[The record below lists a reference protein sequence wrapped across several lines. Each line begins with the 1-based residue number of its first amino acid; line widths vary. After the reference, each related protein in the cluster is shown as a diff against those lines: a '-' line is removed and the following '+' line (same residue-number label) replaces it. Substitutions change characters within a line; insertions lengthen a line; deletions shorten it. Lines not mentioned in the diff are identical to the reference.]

1 MAACALSHW
10 NHLCTCSHKLSW
22 AVRHDMIFKNSIK
35 SYAWKTGHS
44 LFPGSPSSLDLV
56 PGRKQPVK
64 TSAPVSSRSSER
76 EQHMLHMLE
85 ELWKSVEQHVLVLK
99 KQLSLHLHSDG
110 SATLHLI
117 FSSSSARVWWDF
129 GVLELPLHRFSAGV
143 CAINSLLDQGKY
155 SSDQLPHS
163 FYPWKLLITKECSG
177 KGADKVVVNHRGLNK
192 GPGLVSVWDW
202 EYLLFQTSAA
212 CHTRLYY
219 VQLGHSGTL
228 SDALYIFALTD
239 LKGQSMKS
247 MAMNM
252 GQQKRNVFSLST
264 GTCCHR
270 RLQKQMLWMDIK
282 TWNV

>member
-1 MAACALSHW
+1 MHERQDTPYFLAALQVLTSFQEESNLWKHQLLS
-10 NHLCTCSHKLSW
+10 
-22 AVRHDMIFKNSIK
+22 AVTAR
-35 SYAWKTGHS
+35 
-44 LFPGSPSSLDLV
+44 
-56 PGRKQPVK
+56 
-64 TSAPVSSRSSER
+64 R
-76 EQHMLHMLE
+76 EQHTLHMLE

-110 SATLHLI
+110 RATLHLI
-117 FSSSSARVWWDF
+117 FSSSSERARWDF
-129 GVLELPLHRFSAGV
+129 GVLELPPHRFSAGL
-143 CAINSLLDQGKY
+143 CPINSLLDQAKY
-155 SSDQLPHS
+155 SNDQLPHS
-163 FYPWKLLITKECSG
+163 SYPWKLLITKDCSG
-177 KGADKVVVNHRGLNK
+177 KGADKVVLNHTGLNK
-192 GPGLVSVWDW
+192 GPGLVSVHPQ
-202 EYLLFQTSAA
+202 YLSGIGNLFSFRTSAS
-212 CHTRLYY
+212 CHMRLYY

-270 RLQKQMLWMDIK
+270 RLQKQMLWMDSK